1 MSLLTDYEFIVTLD
15 TSLHSVLHYRIYI
28 ILLFYLA
35 ILRGSGVL
43 DFGTG
48 YWFSPGRPCEK

>member
-35 ILRGSGVL
+35 ILRGSVL